1 VRTLPD
7 RLATINAGI
16 DPGAVAGHEFPF
28 TNMVTKLRAL
38 RAFRSISLNFI
49 NIIKILGDYNSF
61 DIELFT
67 YKIIKSYFK

>member
-1 VRTLPD
+1 
-7 RLATINAGI
+7 
-16 DPGAVAGHEFPF
+16 
-28 TNMVTKLRAL
+28 MMTKVRAL